1 MKKPSYKRYE
11 RGGLVEFLLEN
22 HTKFARGK
30 AGRPGTTQAYGL
42 YAFRSPGDGWCHSAY
57 FGPRQDYDLCRDL
70 LFSERHS
77 SQKVKALAK
86 KAVMRRVRDA
96 LNTNQKA
103 FFNRLADSV
112 KAVQEA
118 PFDPVGLA
126 LGLAWCEYERIH
138 EPDSEPLPVQLVEK
152 ARNYFEATTEKQFN
166 SLRVSLTKKASRLIV
181 QSRGYKLVVV
191 NGVAMSQNEALKRGR
206 TSKGIGQ
213 VR

>member
-11 RGGLVEFLLEN
+11 RGGLVEFLVEN
-22 HTKFARGK
+22 HKRFTRGK

-42 YAFRSPGDGWCHSAY
+42 YVFRSPGDGWCHSAY

-77 SQKVKALAK
+77 SKKVKALAK
-86 KAVMRRVRDA
+86 KAVMRRVQDA

-103 FFNRLADSV
+103 FFYRLADSV

-118 PFDPVGLA
+118 PFDPVGVA
-126 LGLAWCEYERIH
+126 LGLAYKEYERIH
-138 EPDSEPLPVQLVEK
+138 GPDIKPLPVQLVEK
-152 ARNYFEATTEKQFN
+152 AWDFFDLKDKKERDYD
-166 SLRVSLTKKASRLIV
+166 SLRVSLTTKATRLLGNKPKK
-181 QSRGYKLVVV
+181 GTKT
-191 NGVAMSQNEALKRGR
+191 GR
-206 TSKGIGQ
+206 TTKWIGQ